1 MEICTK
7 GSRKHLTSRASEPSY
22 NVPENQYVLYVVSST
37 LSIVKQLVKVAESKK
52 SRFSGAIEK
61 LNERLDSLKDYRII
75 NRDLVV
81 KDLERL
87 KSALIQK

>member
-1 MEICTK
+1 M
-7 GSRKHLTSRASEPSY
+7 
-22 NVPENQYVLYVVSST
+22 PENQYVLYVVSST
-37 LSIVKQLVKVAESKK
+37 LSITESNWLKVAESKK

-87 KSALIQK
+87 KKRFDTSNQCRVIGTVSENQR